1 VVRRG
6 VLTVIANVTSAGVWA
21 EATQKARE
29 LVGRMTLEEKVGGLS
44 SLLRGVVGLVGLTK

>member
-6 VLTVIANVTSAGVWA
+6 VLTVIANVTGAGVWA